1 MDGVRDRWMDGGI
14 DEWKEGW
21 RMERRKVLVLD

>member
-1 MDGVRDRWMDGGI
+1 MDGGRDRWMDGGI